1 MTQYLR
7 DLSGFTKEEMD
18 DFLASFDTVL
28 TDCDGVLWLHN
39 TQLEGSVE
47 VINRL
52 KELGK
57 KVFLVTNSC
66 NSTLKQYMNITNTF
80 GLRVAEDE
88 MIFPSLVAASYFREQ
103 NFKKKAY
110 ILASSA
116 LKEIFESNGIICSS
130 DVGPDYAVQTVA
142 DLANELQDLDEEV
155 GAVVMDFDMNIN
167 FIKMMK
173 AVFHLRNPDCLFVV
187 GGIDVR
193 VPVQNGLSILGPGCF
208 ISAVEELSGRKAV
221 VTGKPSVL
229 VKEFINKI
237 HPIKPERT
245 IVIGDMMSTDM
256 QLGTNCGFQKLL
268 VLSGGT
274 KFEDLKED
282 NTNLPHYYL
291 KTLGDLLPHLP
302 GI

>member
-7 DLSGFTKEEMD
+7 DLSDFRKEEMD

-28 TDCDGVLWLHN
+28 TDCDGVLWFEN
-39 TQLEGSVE
+39 TPLEGSVE

-57 KVFLVTNSC
+57 KVFLVTNNC
-66 NSTLKQYMNITNTF
+66 NSTVNQYMNKINTF
-80 GLRVAEDE
+80 GLHVAEDE
-88 MIFPSLVAASYFREQ
+88 IIFPSLVAASYFREQ
-103 NFKKKAY
+103 NFRKKAY

-116 LKEIFESNGIICSS
+116 FKEIFESNGIICSS
-130 DVGPDYAVQTVA
+130 DVGPDHAVKTIR

-155 GAVVMDFDMNIN
+155 GAVVIDFDMNIN

-173 AVFHLRNPDCLFVV
+173 AVFHLKNPDCLFVA
-187 GGIDVR
+187 GGVDVR
-193 VPVQNGLSILGPGCF
+193 VPSQSGLSILGPGCF
-208 ISAVEELSGRKAV
+208 ISPIEEVSGRKAL

-229 VKEFINKI
+229 VKEFISKI

-245 IVIGDMMSTDM
+245 LMIGDMISTDM

-291 KTLGDLLPHLP
+291 KTLGDLLPLLP
-302 GI
+302 II